1 MQPDDSQVLT
11 DGVVDKLEQLIF
23 DGRYRPGEKL
33 REQLL
38 AQELG
43 VSRGP
48 LREAIRTLEGRRLL
62 HRTPRAG
69 VQVVGVSLADLEQI
83 LLTREALEG
92 MAARQAA
99 ENMTTA
105 EVNALRNPLSSLARA
120 PPPAP
125 ARRAPHKGMSNAVKP
140 RQLIS
145 RAQDAAGAVFSAGP
159 DNDFHRL
166 IAKGSR
172 NRWLENLLVQDV
184 YSLLRLYRMQA
195 ARRPDVSDSLAEHD
209 AIIDRIHAR
218 DGDGAEA
225 AMRAHLRR
233 SRARMLQDAGG

>member
-1 MQPDDSQVLT
+1 MSTETVLESEDTRVLT
-11 DGVVDKLEQLIF
+11 DHVVEKLEQLILG
-23 DGRYRPGEKL
+23 GRYRPGEKL
-33 REQLL
+33 REQTL
-38 AQELG
+38 AEELG

-62 HRTPRAG
+62 ERTPRAG
-69 VQVVGVSLADLEQI
+69 VQVVGVSFTDLEQI
-83 LLTREALEG
+83 LVAREALEG
-92 MAARQAA
+92 MAARRAA

-105 EVNALRNPLSSLARA
+105 EVNALREAVSGLESS
-120 PPPAP
+120 P
-125 ARRAPHKGMSNAVKP
+125 
-140 RQLIS
+140 
-145 RAQDAAGAVFSAGP
+145 QDAPGAVFNAGP

-166 IAKGSR
+166 IAKGSH
-172 NRWLENLLVQDV
+172 NKWLENLLVKDV

-195 ARRPDVSDSLAEHD
+195 ARRPGVADNMAEHH

-233 SRARMLQDAGG
+233 SRARMLEAAAAG